1 MKTWRLA
8 LRTADG
14 SPVALSRAVARY
26 LACWIGPALAL
37 VGFIVLERRGLGLW
51 AGAFVMFNFAW
62 ALFDSERQFLHDR
75 IAGTRLVLHPR
86 PLRPHRLKKQ
96 APR

>member
-1 MKTWRLA
+1 
-8 LRTADG
+8 
-14 SPVALSRAVARY
+14 
-26 LACWIGPALAL
+26 LAL